1 MGMGSAGGVAQTIR
15 LNYAS
20 QNVSTGSYVAI
31 TATAFTTGTAV
42 ATTIRAMEIF
52 DSGGGEMVLAYGAS
66 GGEKTAYRVSPG
78 GTSGPITFIL
88 NEGMRLAIKCADGS
102 TPATVSSGVFIM
114 NLFV

>member
-1 MGMGSAGGVAQTIR
+1 MGTYAGRLVQTIR

-31 TATAFTTGTAV
+31 TATAFTTGTSLREDAGHV
-42 ATTIRAMEIF
+42 EIF
-52 DSGGGEMVLAYGAS
+52 DSSGGEMVLAYGAA
-66 GGEKTAYRVSPG
+66 GGEQTAYRVPPG
-78 GTSGPITFIL
+78 GSTGPIPMLL
-88 NEGMRLAIKCADGS
+88 NKGMRLALKCADAS